1 MNIWLQGPSGA
12 GKSRVGRIVAERLGR
27 SFIDLDEKI
36 AHEHGSSVADIFW
49 NEGEKVFRQLEWD
62 ALLDVIER
70 GEANAVVALGG
81 GAVADPAV
89 RSLIRSRGVR
99 LFLNVS
105 PEVAMQRLQDG
116 EPRPLLFEEDPE
128 AAWRK
133 LYRARLRYYHDC
145 DARVESSAS
154 VDDVAADIIRTV
166 EQLVQPEWTITRTFE
181 GESST
186 VRCYHSLYTLFEQLR
201 QETSGRQLCIITD
214 KSVVQ
219 SYDDFLFSS
228 DRDNTTVVTI
238 DCGEEHKSLAT
249 VERCAR
255 EIAMRGFTRTGL
267 IVALGGGVVTDV
279 AGFLASIYMRGVE
292 VWYIPTTLL
301 AQVDAAIGG
310 KTAVNASGI
319 RNLLG
324 TVRQP
329 TQIVISPAFL
339 RTLTYRE
346 LKSGFVEALKMGIAN
361 SALLAGSVE
370 GAMPELLAGEIPT
383 NISEVIRLSI
393 ETKLD
398 VVEEDMYDR
407 SLRHSL
413 NFGHTFGHALEA
425 TEPGEYAHGE
435 AVAFG
440 LVAAAELAYR
450 TGRIT
455 ESRRDAVIALS
466 LPFTHISDRR
476 HDVAAILT
484 AMKLDKKRTTAELQF
499 VLPKEET
506 GVETYRTD
514 DTAVVASAIASAFE
528 AIEAF
533 QERE

>member
-12 GKSRVGRIVAERLGR
+12 GKSTVGRIVAERLGR
-27 SFIDLDEKI
+27 SFIDLDETI
-36 AHEHGSSVADIFW
+36 AREHGSSVADIFW

-62 ALLDVIER
+62 ALLDVIES
-70 GEANAVVALGG
+70 GDTNAVVALGG

-89 RSLIRSRGVR
+89 RSLIRSRGLR
-99 LFLNVS
+99 LFLNV
-105 PEVAMQRLQDG
+105 PAEIALQRLEDG
-116 EPRPLLFEEDPE
+116 EPRPLLYEEDPE

-133 LYRARLRYYHDC
+133 LYRTRLRYYQDC
-145 DARVESSAS
+145 EATVESAAS
-154 VDDVAADIIRTV
+154 VDDVATEIVRIV
-166 EQLVQPEWTITRTFE
+166 EQLMQPEWTITRTLE
-181 GESST
+181 GETST
-186 VRCYHSLYTLFEQLR
+186 VRCYGSLYMLFDQLR
-201 QETSGRQLCIITD
+201 LDTMGRQVCMITD
-214 KSVVQ
+214 RSVVQ

-228 DRDNTTVVTI
+228 DEYSRTVVTI

-255 EIAMRGFTRTGL
+255 EMATRGFTRGGL

-329 TQIVISPAFL
+329 SQILISPAFL
-339 RTLTYRE
+339 RSLTYRE

-361 SALLAGSVE
+361 SAVLAGSVE
-370 GAMPELLAGEIPT
+370 RAMPELLAGEIPA

-398 VVEEDMYDR
+398 VVEQDMYDT

-425 TEPGEYAHGE
+425 SEPGDYAHGE

-440 LVAAAELAYR
+440 LVAAAEFAYMI
-450 TGRIT
+450 GRIT
-455 ESRRDAVIALS
+455 ERRRDAVIALS
-466 LPFTHISDRR
+466 LPFTHRSERR
-476 HDVAAILT
+476 HDVT
-484 AMKLDKKRTTAELQF
+484 AMLGAMKSDKKRTSAELHF
-499 VLPKEET
+499 VLPVEDT

-514 DTAVVASAIASAFE
+514 DTGVVAAAIASAFE

-533 QERE
+533 QESQ